1 MTTTEVATPE
11 NPEEANDA
19 STNTSGRRRP
29 RRARGDGGLRWSEKR
44 QRWIAEVT
52 IGYTPAGKRIVRSA
66 SDRSKTRALKKLR
79 EKLRDRDDGIPSEDT
94 RYTVAQAVQDWLT
107 YGLNG
112 RDADT
117 VTKNRILAEKHIIPE
132 LGARKLRELSADDV
146 DQWLARKAR
155 QVSTRTL
162 QDLRSILRRSVA
174 RAQARDKVKRNV
186 VLLCE
191 LPKGKSGRPSKSLT
205 LAQAEAVLKAAEDA
219 RPWLRAYVVL
229 SLLTGA
235 RTEELRGLTW
245 SHVVAYDSKHQAW
258 RPVTIAGWAHDE
270 FAVHVWRSV
279 RAGGDTKTAKSRR
292 TLKLPRRCVYAL
304 ASLWDHLSAQGAAPS
319 PTDADRLVFATRN
332 GTQMSAGNV
341 RREFRRVIARA
352 GLAPSE
358 WTPREMRHTFV
369 SLLSADGMP
378 LEDISRLVGHK
389 GTAVTE
395 TVYRHQIRPV
405 MEAGATAMD
414 RVFPADDQEP
424 SSGS

>member
-1 MTTTEVATPE
+1 VA
-11 NPEEANDA
+11 
-19 STNTSGRRRP
+19 S
-29 RRARGDGGLRWSEKR
+29 
-44 QRWIAEVT
+44 QRT
-52 IGYTPAGKRIVRSA
+52 
-66 SDRSKTRALKKLR
+66 
-79 EKLRDRDDGIPSEDT
+79 
-94 RYTVAQAVQDWLT
+94 
-107 YGLNG
+107 
-112 RDADT
+112 
-117 VTKNRILAEKHIIPE
+117 
-132 LGARKLRELSADDV
+132 
-146 DQWLARKAR
+146 
-155 QVSTRTL
+155 
-162 QDLRSILRRSVA
+162 
-174 RAQARDKVKRNV
+174 RDKLKRNV

-191 LPKGKSGRPSKSLT
+191 LPKGKPGRPSKSLT
-205 LAQAEAVLKAAEDA
+205 LAQAGAVLKAAEDA

-235 RTEELRGLTW
+235 RTEELRGLAW
-245 SHVVAYDSKHQAW
+245 SHVVAYDSEHQAW

-279 RAGGDTKTAKSRR
+279 RAGGDAKTANSRR

-304 ASLWDHLSAQGAAPS
+304 ASLWDHLSAQGAVPL

-395 TVYRHQIRPV
+395 TAYRHQIRPV
-405 MEAGATAMD
+405 METGATAMD